1 MANRVAPKAKP
12 SALYLYG
19 ITQKN
24 VSLAPDLVGV
34 DGRAS
39 LEAMECEDLVCW
51 ISRVDKS
58 EFADNLARNMENL
71 DWLAEASVRHQRAV
85 SAIAEQAEILPARLG
100 TIFLS
105 PSSLE
110 ADVRKKKRILEAD
123 FSSIKDSD
131 EWGVKVFAVANKPAL
146 PAQALKSGKDY
157 LKAKAAKLQKP
168 ATKGPDPE
176 IERFAEAL
184 GRIAVRTADGGKIS
198 GAQRGLKWQ
207 TSLLLKRSDRR
218 KLEAL
223 LTKFSKEWEDVRR
236 IECSGPWPPYSFV
249 TRASAESGVNG

>member
-1 MANRVAPKAKP
+1 MANRVEPEAKL
-12 SALYLYG
+12 SALYVYG
-19 ITQKN
+19 ITQKKA
-24 VSLAPDLVGV
+24 SLAVDLVGV

-39 LEAMECEDLVCW
+39 VEAMECEGLICW

-105 PSSLE
+105 PASLQS
-110 ADVRKKKRILEAD
+110 DVRKKKRILEAD

-131 EWGVKVFAVANKPAL
+131 EWGVKVFAAANQPEL
-146 PAQALKSGKDY
+146 PTQDVKSGKDY
-157 LKAKAAKLQKP
+157 LKAKAARLQKP
-168 ATKGPDPE
+168 ATKLPDPE
-176 IERFAEAL
+176 IERFGEAL
-184 GRIAVRTADGGKIS
+184 RRIAVRTADGGKIS

-207 TSLLLKRSDRR
+207 TSLLLKRADRK

-223 LTKFSKEWEDVRR
+223 LAKFSKEWQDVRR

-249 TRASAESGVNG
+249 TRASVESEATG

>member
-1 MANRVAPKAKP
+1 MANRVEPKTP
-12 SALYLYG
+12 PGALYLYG
-19 ITQKN
+19 ITEKK

-34 DGRAS
+34 DGS
-39 LEAMECEDLVCW
+39 TSVEAIECEGLICW
-51 ISRVDKS
+51 ISRVDRS

-71 DWLAEASVRHQRAV
+71 EWLAEASVRHQRAV

-110 ADVRKKKRILEAD
+110 ADLRKKKRILQAD

-131 EWGVKVFAVANKPAL
+131 EWGVKVFAVANQPKL
-146 PAQALKSGKDY
+146 PAPDVKSGKDY
-157 LKAKAAKLQKP
+157 LKAKAARLQKP
-168 ATKGPDPE
+168 IRKGPDPE

-184 GRIAVRTADGGKIS
+184 GQIAVRTADGGKIS

-207 TSLLLKRSDRR
+207 TSLLLKRADRK

-223 LTKFSKEWEDVRR
+223 LTKFSKDWEDVRR

-249 TRASAESGVNG
+249 TRASAESGVTG